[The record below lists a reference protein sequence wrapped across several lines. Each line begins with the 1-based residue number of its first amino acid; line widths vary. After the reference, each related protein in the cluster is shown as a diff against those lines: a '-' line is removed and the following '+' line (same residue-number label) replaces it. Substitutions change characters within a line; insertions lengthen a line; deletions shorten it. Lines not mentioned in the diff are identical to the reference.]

1 MPGQNAVSAPHHQL
15 GYRRQQIMDI
25 TDDSNTN
32 SKKKLTLG
40 GGNAHEETLNSVESD
55 RPLGN
60 QE

>member
-1 MPGQNAVSAPHHQL
+1 
-15 GYRRQQIMDI
+15 MDI

-60 QE
+60 